1 MQKIFEIMTSYKIRY
16 ILFAI
21 CTTLLFTQCV
31 DDDDN
36 GNVIFQISCDDGIQN
51 GDEEGIDCGGSECA
65 PCITDLDF
73 RGTFVQLDIVGRP
86 AVNTVFSGT
95 DLVKNDFNVS
105 EVSNRA
111 SFQPV
116 FETTLEA
123 YHDVYAAALGIPLE
137 DLDYETNILDLDAA
151 TFTTVLAQFDA
162 LQVAPNGPTTY
173 YDPDSGLALTG
184 RNLSD
189 DVIDVSLTLM
199 FGGADGSR
207 FDGSDINGDGI
218 PDTPQLTSDGV
229 GPGDRDF
236 SLSFPYLEV
245 AVLPGD

>member
-1 MQKIFEIMTSYKIRY
+1 MTTYKLRY
-16 ILFAI
+16 ILFAL
-21 CTTLLFTQCV
+21 CTSLLFIQCA

-36 GNVIFQISCDDGIQN
+36 GNVITQITCDDGIQN
-51 GDEEGIDCGGSECA
+51 GDEEGIDCGGSVCE
-65 PCITDLDF
+65 PCLTGVDF
-73 RGTFVQLDIVGRP
+73 TGIFVQLDIVGRP

-95 DLVKNDFNVS
+95 DMVKNNFNVS
-105 EVSNRA
+105 EVSNRNLY
-111 SFQPV
+111 QPV

-137 DLDYETNILDLDAA
+137 DLDYETNILDLNAA

-173 YDPDSGLALTG
+173 YDPNTGLVFTG
-184 RNLSD
+184 RSLSD
-189 DVIDVSLTLM
+189 DTIDISLTLM
-199 FGGADGSR
+199 FGGTDGTR
-207 FDGSDINGDGI
+207 FDGSDTNGDGM

-236 SLSFPYLEV
+236 SLSFPYLEMV
-245 AVLPGD
+245 VLPE